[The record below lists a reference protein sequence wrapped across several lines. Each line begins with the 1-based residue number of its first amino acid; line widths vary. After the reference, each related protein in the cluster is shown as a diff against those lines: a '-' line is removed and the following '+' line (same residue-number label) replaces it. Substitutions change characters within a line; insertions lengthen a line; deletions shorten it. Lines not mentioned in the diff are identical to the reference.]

1 MTGKAYVAGQVVC
14 EAEMTASLVR
24 KS

>member
-1 MTGKAYVAGQVVC
+1 MRGKAYVSGQVVC

>member
-1 MTGKAYVAGQVVC
+1 MIGKAYVSGQVVC